1 MKYLIKKIVQLISQS
16 IFKNQSD
23 IRNNL
28 TDLIKGF
35 LLKKEF
41 DIISGNIDLDS
52 QVYFDT
58 NKSESR
64 GNLNYLEDQ
73 KISESYF
80 IDKNLFF
87 DKIIKQNLSS
97 IKAYLGNGFITE
109 KVLFFRNYKISQNL
123 KTHDIYSNI
132 WHQDSHD
139 GFKLLKIFI
148 LLNDVTINDGPFV
161 FLDRKTT
168 IKNFNRLRERW
179 SFENLKE
186 LKEYENEIKFV
197 GKRGDYIVINTALCM
212 HRASIPSNFRDMAQI
227 TIKPRWRPI

>member
-1 MKYLIKKIVQLISQS
+1 MKYLVKKIVQLISQS
-16 IFKNQSD
+16 VFKNQSD

-28 TDLIKGF
+28 TDLVKGF

-52 QVYFDT
+52 EIYFDT

-80 IDKNLFF
+80 VDKNLFF
-87 DKIIKQNLSS
+87 DKIIKQNLNS
-97 IKAYLGNGFITE
+97 IKAYLGNGFVTE
-109 KVLFFRNYKISQNL
+109 RVLFFRNYKISQNL

-139 GFKLLKIFI
+139 GFKLLKIFV
-148 LLNDVTINDGPFV
+148 LLDDVTINDGPFV

-168 IKNFNRLRERW
+168 IKNFNKLRERW